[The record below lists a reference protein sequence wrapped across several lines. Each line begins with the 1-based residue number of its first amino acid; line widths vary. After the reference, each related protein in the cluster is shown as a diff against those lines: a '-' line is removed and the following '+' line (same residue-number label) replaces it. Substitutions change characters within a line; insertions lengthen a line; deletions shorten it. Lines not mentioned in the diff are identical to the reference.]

1 MKLLRFFIVIL
12 VMSTAACSSEGDRS
26 EGKLEH
32 PERVRVKT
40 ELVREARLPMVRSF
54 TGTVASADT
63 ALLTPKVTGYLDALY
78 VKAGDTFKKGELLA
92 RITSKELIDK
102 RNYAES
108 AVKEARNG
116 ERQAALGSKM
126 ADSQLKQAEAQYA
139 LAQKT
144 YRRFSNLLKTE
155 SVSKQEFDEVE
166 AKYKAALEA
175 VTLSQENI
183 KLAAEKLTQVRIRR
197 QQAVAML
204 DEVKTYLG
212 YTELRAPFDGL
223 VLQKLMDIGNL
234 AAPGQSIL
242 KIGSH
247 ENVIYAYINGS
258 VVRNVK
264 VGQEVAVEI
273 PSASQTFSSTILD
286 VDPNID
292 PATRNFRV
300 KLSGNGD
307 LVPGMYA
314 SVRFGEGSEE
324 TMIVPRSAV
333 LERGELSLV
342 FIDENNRAEMRIV
355 KTGRSLKDTI
365 EILSGLTPGEKIIV
379 DKVSELKSGD
389 LLEE

>member
-1 MKLLRFFIVIL
+1 MKLLRFLIVIL
-12 VMSTAACSSEGDRS
+12 VMSMAACSSEGDRP
-26 EGKLEH
+26 EGKAEH
-32 PERVRVKT
+32 SERVRVKT
-40 ELVREARLPMVRSF
+40 ELVREASLPVMRSF

-78 VKAGDTFKKGELLA
+78 VKAGDTFKKGALLA
-92 RITSKELIDK
+92 RITSKELVDK
-102 RNYAES
+102 KNYAES
-108 AVKEARNG
+108 AVKEAKNG

-126 ADSQLKQAEAQYA
+126 ADSQLKQAQAQYA
-139 LAQKT
+139 LAEKT
-144 YRRFSNLLKTE
+144 YHRFSNLLKTE
-155 SVSKQEFDEVE
+155 SVSRQEFDEVE
-166 AKYKAALEA
+166 TKYKAALEA
-175 VTLSQENI
+175 VKLAQQNV
-183 KLAAEKLTQVRIRR
+183 KLAAEKLIQVRIKK

-212 YTELRAPFDGL
+212 YTELRAPFDGV

-234 AAPGQSIL
+234 AAPGQPVL

-247 ENVIYAYINGS
+247 ENVIYAYVNGS

-264 VGQEVAVEI
+264 AGQEAMVEI
-273 PSASQTFSSTILD
+273 PSVNQTFSARVLD

-292 PATRNFRV
+292 PTTRNFRV

-314 SVRFGEGSEE
+314 SIHFGEGSEE
-324 TMIVPRSAV
+324 TVVVPRSAV

-342 FIDENNRAEMRIV
+342 FVDENSRAEMRII
-355 KTGRSLKDTI
+355 KTGRSFKDTI
-365 EILSGLTPGEKIIV
+365 EILSGLTPGERIVV
-379 DKVSELKSGD
+379 DKVNELKSGD

>member
-1 MKLLRFFIVIL
+1 MKLLRFLIVIL
-12 VMSTAACSSEGDRS
+12 VMSMAACSSEGDRS
-26 EGKLEH
+26 EGKAEH
-32 PERVRVKT
+32 PEKVTVKT
-40 ELVREARLPMVRSF
+40 ELVREASLPTVRSF

-78 VKAGDTFKKGELLA
+78 VKAGDTFKKGDLLA
-92 RITSKELIDK
+92 RITSRELVDK
-102 RNYAES
+102 KNYAES

-116 ERQAALGSKM
+116 ETQAALGREM
-126 ADSQLKQAEAQYA
+126 AASQLKQAEAGYA
-139 LAQKT
+139 LAEKT

-175 VTLSQENI
+175 VKLAQQNV
-183 KLAAEKLTQVRIRR
+183 KLAAEKLTQVRIKK

-212 YTELRAPFDGL
+212 YTELRAPFDGV

-234 AAPGQSIL
+234 AAPGQPVL

-247 ENVIYAYINGS
+247 ENVIYAYVNGS
-258 VVRNVK
+258 VIRNVK
-264 VGQEVAVEI
+264 AGQEATVEI
-273 PSASQTFSSTILD
+273 PSVSQTFSATVLD

-314 SVRFGEGSEE
+314 SVQLGEGSEE
-324 TMIVPRSAV
+324 TVVVPRSAV

-342 FIDENNRAEMRIV
+342 FVDENSRAEMRIV
-355 KTGRSLKDTI
+355 KTGRSFKDTI

-379 DKVSELKSGD
+379 DKASELKSGD

>member
-1 MKLLRFFIVIL
+1 MKLLRFLIVIL
-12 VMSTAACSSEGDRS
+12 VMSMAACSSEGDRS
-26 EGKLEH
+26 EEKAEH
-32 PERVRVKT
+32 PEKVTVKT
-40 ELVREARLPMVRSF
+40 ELVREASLPTVRSF

-78 VKAGDTFKKGELLA
+78 VKAGDTFKKGDLLA
-92 RITSKELIDK
+92 RITSRELVDK
-102 RNYAES
+102 KNYAES

-116 ERQAALGSKM
+116 EIQAALGRKM
-126 ADSQLKQAEAQYA
+126 AASQLKQAEAGYA
-139 LAQKT
+139 LAEKT

-175 VTLSQENI
+175 VKLAQQNV
-183 KLAAEKLTQVRIRR
+183 KLAAEKLTQVRIKK

-212 YTELRAPFDGL
+212 YTELRAPFDGV

-234 AAPGQSIL
+234 AAPGQPVL

-247 ENVIYAYINGS
+247 ENVIYAYVNGS
-258 VVRNVK
+258 VIRNVK
-264 VGQEVAVEI
+264 AGQEATVEI
-273 PSASQTFSSTILD
+273 PSVSQTFSATVLD

-314 SVRFGEGSEE
+314 SVQLGEGSEE
-324 TMIVPRSAV
+324 TVVIPRSAV

-342 FIDENNRAEMRIV
+342 FVDENSRAEMRIV
-355 KTGRSLKDTI
+355 KTGRSFKDTI

-379 DKVSELKSGD
+379 DKASELKSGD

>member
-1 MKLLRFFIVIL
+1 MKLLRFLIVIL
-12 VMSTAACSSEGDRS
+12 VMSMAACSSEGDRP
-26 EGKLEH
+26 EGKAEH
-32 PERVRVKT
+32 SERVRVKT
-40 ELVREARLPMVRSF
+40 ELVREASLPVMRSF

-78 VKAGDTFKKGELLA
+78 VKAGDTFKKGALLA
-92 RITSKELIDK
+92 RITSKELVDK
-102 RNYAES
+102 KNYAES
-108 AVKEARNG
+108 AVKEAKNG

-126 ADSQLKQAEAQYA
+126 ADSQLKQAQAQYA
-139 LAQKT
+139 LAEKT
-144 YRRFSNLLKTE
+144 YHRFSNLLKTE
-155 SVSKQEFDEVE
+155 SVSRQEFDEVE
-166 AKYKAALEA
+166 TKYKAALEA
-175 VTLSQENI
+175 VKLAQQNV
-183 KLAAEKLTQVRIRR
+183 KLAAEKLIQVRIKK

-212 YTELRAPFDGL
+212 YTELRAPFDGV

-234 AAPGQSIL
+234 AAPGQPVL

-247 ENVIYAYINGS
+247 ENVIYAYVNGS

-264 VGQEVAVEI
+264 AGQEAMVEI
-273 PSASQTFSSTILD
+273 PSVNQTFSARVLD

-314 SVRFGEGSEE
+314 SIHFGEGSEE
-324 TMIVPRSAV
+324 TVVVPRSAV

-342 FIDENNRAEMRIV
+342 FVDENSRAEMRII
-355 KTGRSLKDTI
+355 KTGRSFKDTI
-365 EILSGLTPGEKIIV
+365 EILSGLTPGERIVV
-379 DKVSELKSGD
+379 DKVNELKSGD